1 MKQKSVRCVFV
12 IGKQGASD
20 PKERETGAR
29 CKGLKFK
36 LVNKWSIKSRIFIK

>member
-20 PKERETGAR
+20 PKEREIGVR
-29 CKGLKFK
+29 YEGPKFK
-36 LVNKWSIKSRIFIK
+36 LFNK

>member
-20 PKERETGAR
+20 PKEREIGAR
-29 CKGLKFK
+29 CKDGKFK
-36 LVNKWSIKSRIFIK
+36 LFNK

>member
-20 PKERETGAR
+20 PKERGIGAR
-29 CKGLKFK
+29 CKDTKFK
-36 LVNKWSIKSRIFIK
+36 LFNKLSIKSRIFIK

>member
-29 CKGLKFK
+29 CKGFKFK
-36 LVNKWSIKSRIFIK
+36 LFNK

>member
-20 PKERETGAR
+20 PKEREIGVRYKDA
-29 CKGLKFK
+29 KFK
-36 LVNKWSIKSRIFIK
+36 LINK